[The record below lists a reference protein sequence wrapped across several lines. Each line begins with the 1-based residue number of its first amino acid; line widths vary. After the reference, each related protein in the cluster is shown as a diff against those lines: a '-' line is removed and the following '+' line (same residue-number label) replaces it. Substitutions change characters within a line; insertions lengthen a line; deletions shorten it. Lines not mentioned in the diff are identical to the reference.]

1 MKRVTGI
8 GGIFIR
14 TSDPAQSAQWYEKHL
29 GIRREWDHGAVF
41 KWREDADP
49 AKEGM
54 TIWSLFDKDTEY
66 FGPDGQALSLVIVD
80 LSQKGLMAR
89 CDQDLA
95 REARIQ
101 VNLPGIGMCYAVV
114 RWSLGGRIGCEL
126 EEHIELEDYHAALSA
141 LALGGG

>member
-1 MKRVTGI
+1 MAPLRHPDECAVQTHKGGPKMHEPYQLAEQRAGERVPV
-8 GGIFIR
+8 FHR
-14 TSDPAQSAQWYEKHL
+14 TRML
-29 GIRREWDHGAVF
+29 
-41 KWREDADP
+41 
-49 AKEGM
+49 
-54 TIWSLFDKDTEY
+54 
-66 FGPDGQALSLVIVD
+66 GPDGQALSLVIVD

-126 EEHIELEDYHAALSA
+126 EEQIAIEDYHAALSA
-141 LALGGG
+141 LALPGG